1 MQQQM
6 KHEGWQNNASTQNG
20 ELARAPM
27 DFEATSLASTP
38 DQRVYRQDAN
48 MRRFNNDSTDNWGNL
63 NGDIGLADV
72 SSESGRQRS
81 WGESLTQLPPPY
93 VSEDR
98 SSSRESRSRD
108 IPMEEMR
115 SSSRASGTNSFRD
128 ESSNTSD
135 RTLTLKDSGG
145 GGGKDEDLW
154 V

>member
-1 MQQQM
+1 
-6 KHEGWQNNASTQNG
+6 
-20 ELARAPM
+20 M

-38 DQRVYRQDAN
+38 DQRVYRQDVN
-48 MRRFNNDSTDNWGNL
+48 MRRFKNDTTDNWGSM
-63 NGDIGLADV
+63 NGDTAVADV
-72 SSESGRQRS
+72 SSESDRQRS
-81 WGESLTQLPPPY
+81 WGENLTQLPPPY

-98 SSSRESRSRD
+98 MSSRESRSRD

-145 GGGKDEDLW
+145 GGGRDEDLW

>member
-1 MQQQM
+1 
-6 KHEGWQNNASTQNG
+6 
-20 ELARAPM
+20 M

-38 DQRVYRQDAN
+38 DQRMYRQDAN
-48 MRRFNNDSTDNWGNL
+48 IGRFNNDSRDNWDNL
-63 NGDIGLADV
+63 NADIGVADV
-72 SSESGRQRS
+72 SSESDRPRS
-81 WGESLTQLPPPY
+81 WGESLPPPY

-98 SSSRESRSRD
+98 FSRESRSRD
-108 IPMEEMR
+108 IPMDEMR

-128 ESSNTSD
+128 ENSNAND